1 MTVYSIINGDDK
13 TLVIYSFGFLLITLY
28 LGIKY
33 YKKTKNITL
42 LTKLTYISFLIWNI
56 TLVDLFAYNIL
67 NSFFKTEDISY
78 IFMLLTGVLYSV
90 KCWNDLK
97 RETDKEKIKEEKK
110 NIIFG
115 LFCIILYYNDYLFYL
130 LAVIF
135 SFYWYLR

>member
-1 MTVYSIINGDDK
+1 MTVYSIINGNDK

-56 TLVDLFAYNIL
+56 TLVDSFAYNIL

-78 IFMLLTGVLYSV
+78 IFMLLTGVLYSI

-110 NIIFG
+110 DIIFG
-115 LFCIILYYNDYLFYL
+115 LFCIIMIIYFT
-130 LAVIF
+130 
-135 SFYWYLR
+135 YLR